1 MITHKNDLT
10 DYVSHN
16 GLQQCLELLRSSQ
29 LRQAAT
35 ELDLLLTNSNSV
47 YIHNK
52 KSCKTHTHTK
62 MHTDGQT
69 HKDAHTRDPHIP
81 VGLLTVTHMLVCMCI
96 GKPFK
101 SD

>member
-52 KSCKTHTHTK
+52 KSCKTHTH
-62 MHTDGQT
+62 
-69 HKDAHTRDPHIP
+69 KDAHRRTDAQRR
-81 VGLLTVTHMLVCMCI
+81 THQGSSHTCGSTHSHTYASVHVL
-96 GKPFK
+96 KQTF
-101 SD
+101 